1 MAFLAS
7 QGSAKMPRGLPGLP
21 RGASL
26 YGGPRRF
33 DFAQG
38 PEPLDRARDPELV
51 ERACRRALLWPRLNI
66 FFDSLVSV

>member
-38 PEPLDRARDPELV
+38 PEPLDRARGPELV
-51 ERACRRALLWPRLNI
+51 ERACRRAPSWPFLEV
-66 FFDSLVSV
+66 FFNSH